1 MTDNIYLINKE
12 CYDLRKQIADIDK
25 IIKEQHDKKDILLE
39 KYNNLITRKNHAK
52 KSKNEKNKKKERTV
66 IRTHH
71 KIDKNKKY

>member
-52 KSKNEKNKKKERTV
+52 KSKMRKKNQKR
-66 IRTHH
+66 
-71 KIDKNKKY
+71 KNCY